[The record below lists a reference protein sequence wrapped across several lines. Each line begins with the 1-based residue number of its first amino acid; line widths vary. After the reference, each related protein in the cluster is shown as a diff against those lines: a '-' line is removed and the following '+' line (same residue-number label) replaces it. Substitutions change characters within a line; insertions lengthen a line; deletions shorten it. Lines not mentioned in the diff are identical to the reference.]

1 MLPNTLNIFGAH
13 YVGESL
19 KNQVPSESPHRDG
32 HSPFYEGNHGDD
44 HLSCFPLIKPFPLDG
59 VPNAHVWGNI
69 VFGPKILH
77 TLLEIN

>member
-1 MLPNTLNIFGAH
+1 MFGAH

-19 KNQVPSESPHRDG
+19 KNLRKFLVRVPIGMVIPPSMKAIMGMTTSPI
-32 HSPFYEGNHGDD
+32 
-44 HLSCFPLIKPFPLDG
+44 FPLIKPFPLDG

-77 TLLEIN
+77 TLLGIN